1 MNTVGKR
8 YALSLSDDY
17 LDRVVDSIVGAVDAE
32 RIYVFGSYA
41 RGEERPGSDLDLY
54 VVTDDDRGRFKCMD
68 DIAWAL
74 MWMDMPKDVL
84 ANTAEEFD
92 VRKKNFS
99 AVESAVD
106 REGVLLY
113 G

>member
-1 MNTVGKR
+1 MAKIEKR
-8 YALSLSDDY
+8 YPLSLSDEY
-17 LDRVVDSIVGAVDAE
+17 LDRVIDSIVGAVDTE
-32 RIYVFGSYA
+32 QIYVFGSYA
-41 RGEERPGSDLDLY
+41 RGEETPASDLDLY

-84 ANTAEEFD
+84 ANTVEEFNAR
-92 VRKKNFS
+92 RKTLS
-99 AVESAVD
+99 AVESMVD